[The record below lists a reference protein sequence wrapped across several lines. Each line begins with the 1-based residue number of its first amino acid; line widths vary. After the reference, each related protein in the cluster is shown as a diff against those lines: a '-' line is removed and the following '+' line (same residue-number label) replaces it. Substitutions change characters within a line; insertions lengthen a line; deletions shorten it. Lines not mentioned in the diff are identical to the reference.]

1 VGAERPEP
9 SPRVRTWVIWVVLT
23 LLALA
28 GMACGIAGAVAF
40 ASVLGGGVI
49 VLMLPLGV
57 LGSVGFVFFL
67 YLTLGVVYRLDRLRN
82 PLSRRIRLFE

>member
-1 VGAERPEP
+1 MGAEGPANP
-9 SPRVRTWVIWVVLT
+9 PRVRTWVIWVVLT
-23 LLALA
+23 LLALS
-28 GMACGIAGAVAF
+28 GMASGIAGAEAF
-40 ASVLGGGVI
+40 ASALGGGAVA
-49 VLMLPLGV
+49 LMLPLGI

>member
-1 VGAERPEP
+1 MGTERPAEP
-9 SPRVRTWVIWVVLT
+9 PRVRTWVIWVVLT

-28 GMACGIAGAVAF
+28 GMACGIAGAEAF
-40 ASVLGGGVI
+40 ASALGGGAVA
-49 VLMLPLGV
+49 LMLTLGV
-57 LGSVGFVFFL
+57 LGSAGFVFFL

>member
-1 VGAERPEP
+1 MGTEPLERP
-9 SPRVRTWVIWVVLT
+9 PRVRTWVIWVVLT

-28 GMACGIAGAVAF
+28 GMACGIGGAEAF
-40 ASVLGGGVI
+40 AAALGGGSVA
-49 VLMLPLGV
+49 LMLVLGV